1 MHFSL
6 GLKELEETF
15 RDSLQPGT
23 LAIIVGHPGSGK
35 TTLAVQL
42 CHANARNGHKCL
54 YVSFQEDKEKLY
66 RHMEKLGFDLEDLE
80 KKGVF
85 KYVRLPMM
93 TLVDDLMKE
102 LSTLLTTDSYD
113 VIIVDSVN
121 ALLDSVKTREE
132 QRMILQNY
140 FYEVS
145 RMVKGLVVLLA
156 EIPMGEER
164 VNLGSIEFV
173 SDFVI
178 ILKHHVVRGLL
189 ARIMEIRKAR
199 GSPLKAVEY
208 PFEIQEGQ
216 GIRVFPPPTPEKI
229 FLGNGTPLESSLA
242 LTKQVVPRILR
253 GEVVYI
259 TYDPFA
265 RSPLPAL
272 LVLDLLISN
281 NMKATVTSYIYS
293 EDEVLDSI
301 AHALREY
308 AGMSEEDAF
317 RLLKKYMRFDSLNPV
332 GEALTSLASRTVLQI
347 EKAKPDMIIFH
358 GVEIF
363 SKVSDYKDYWSALVN
378 ELTWTKNNGVT
389 NIRFGACTPREWCEM
404 NAAVSDIVIHVR
416 FTDKNGSLV
425 PVIYSWG
432 RSFRPRTVEINEEV
446 LTRLRSDFQGLVK
459 KALSQ

>member
-42 CHANARNGHKCL
+42 CRANAMDGHKCL

-66 RHMEKLGFDLEDLE
+66 RHMKKVGFDLEELE

-113 VIIVDSVN
+113 VIIVDSIN

-173 SDFVI
+173 ADFVI
-178 ILKHHVVRGLL
+178 ILKHHTVRGLL

-216 GIRVFPPPTPEKI
+216 GIRVFPPATPEKI

-272 LVLDLLISN
+272 FVLDLLISN
-281 NMKATVTSYIYS
+281 NMKAIVTSYIYS

-301 AHALREY
+301 AHPLREY
-308 AGMSEEDAF
+308 AGVSEEVAL
-317 RLLKKYMRFDSLNPV
+317 RLLKKYLIVESVNPV
-332 GEALTSLASRTVLQI
+332 GEALTSLASRTALQI

-378 ELTWTKNNGVT
+378 ELIWTKNNGVT

-404 NAAVSDIVIHVR
+404 NAALSDIVIHVR
-416 FTDKNGSLV
+416 FTDKNGSAV
-425 PVIYSWG
+425 PIIYSWG
-432 RSFRPRTVEINEEV
+432 RSFRPRIIEINEEV
-446 LTRLRSDFQGLVK
+446 LTRLRSDFQSLVK

>member
-1 MHFSL
+1 LHFSL

-42 CHANARNGHKCL
+42 CRANAMDGHKCL

-66 RHMEKLGFDLEDLE
+66 RHMKKVGFDLEELE

-173 SDFVI
+173 ADFVI
-178 ILKHHVVRGLL
+178 ILKHHIVRGLL

-199 GSPLKAVEY
+199 GSSLKAVEY
-208 PFEIQEGQ
+208 PFEIQEGK

-265 RSPLPAL
+265 RSPLPVL

-281 NMKATVTSYIYS
+281 NMKAILTSYIYS

-301 AHALREY
+301 AQALREY
-308 AGMSEEDAF
+308 AGVSEEVAL
-317 RLLKKYMRFDSLNPV
+317 RLLKKYLVFESVNPV
-332 GEALTSLASRTVLQI
+332 GEALTSLASRTTLQI

-378 ELTWTKNNGVT
+378 ELIWTKNNGVT

-404 NAAVSDIVIHVR
+404 NAALSDIVIHVR
-416 FTDKNGSLV
+416 FTDKNGSAV
-425 PVIYSWG
+425 PIIYSWG
-432 RSFRPRTVEINEEV
+432 RSFRPRIIEINEEV

>member
-1 MHFSL
+1 LHFSL
-6 GLKELEETF
+6 GLKELEERF

-42 CHANARNGHKCL
+42 CHANAMDGHQSL

-66 RHMEKLGFDLEDLE
+66 RHMKKLGFDLEDLE

-173 SDFVI
+173 ADFVI
-178 ILKHHVVRGLL
+178 ILKHHVARGLL

-199 GSPLKAVEY
+199 GSSLKAVEY
-208 PFEIQEGQ
+208 PFEIWEGQ
-216 GIRVFPPPTPEKI
+216 GIRVFPPTTPEKI

-281 NMKATVTSYIYS
+281 NMKAIFTSYIYS

-301 AHALREY
+301 AHALREHV
-308 AGMSEEDAF
+308 GVPEEVALS
-317 RLLKKYMRFDSLNPV
+317 LLKKCVRFDPLNPV
-332 GEALTSLASRTVLQI
+332 GEALTSLASRTILQI

-378 ELTWTKNNGVT
+378 ELIWTKNNGVT
-389 NIRFGACTPREWCEM
+389 NIRVGSCTPREWCEM

-416 FTDKNGSLV
+416 FIDKNGSAV
-425 PVIYSWG
+425 PIIYSWG